1 MIEDYTFNEWSSLIG
16 IIIPSFVKLIG
27 NYSFNECIQLTKIT
41 IPSSIKTIGSY
52 KFSQCIN
59 LTEITISS
67 SVKSTKIEL
76 DAFVDCPFLN
86 IISYQNQEQSPV
98 QNTKIVHKSNIN
110 IIVIGSGS
118 VGKTSIL

>member
-27 NYSFNECIQLTKIT
+27 NYSFNE
-41 IPSSIKTIGSY
+41 
-52 KFSQCIN
+52 CIN